1 MTGKPASG
9 SFAGSSGLALLY
21 TLAKFTKD
29 DAISL
34 SDARKRLSDI
44 LREIEADPGAGYRI
58 LVRNRVVAELRSPAP
73 VRRKNPGATMLKLA
87 LEMEK
92 LSLPAR
98 GTADEATAANYQED
112 LSGSKPVSPR
122 RRR

>member
-1 MTGKPASG
+1 M
-9 SFAGSSGLALLY
+9 LRE
-21 TLAKFTKD
+21 
-29 DAISL
+29 ISL

-58 LVRNRVVAELRSPAP
+58 LVRKRVVAELRSPAP

-92 LSLPAR
+92 LSAPER
-98 GTADEATAANYQED
+98 GAAGAVTATNYKEY
-112 LSGSKPVSPR
+112 LYGNKPFTGPR